1 MARARGF
8 VVIPKSCCPL
18 PLSSEAGLSNEKGA
32 KTSRLRDS
40 GSELFRELRV
50 AGFVTT
56 RAPIV
61 FCERFRKQVKAS
73 RMIIEDYDVDRLRP
87 ERTGIGGEAIF
98 RCLWCSGANA
108 TNG

>member
-18 PLSSEAGLSNEKGA
+18 PLLSEAGLPNEKGA
-32 KTSRLRDS
+32 KTSRLLNS
-40 GSELFRELRV
+40 GSELFRELGEF
-50 AGFVTT
+50 A
-56 RAPIV
+56 IV
-61 FCERFRKQVKAS
+61 FCERFRKQAEAS
-73 RMIIEDYDVDRLRP
+73 RMIIEDYDVDRLAL

-98 RCLWCSGANA
+98 RYLWCSGANA